1 MGTDLESRNKV
12 KAGLKKKLWLIQSS
26 ELAGKA
32 CIMLWHTLFKSRW
45 SYGHQLL
52 TTIDKKFREWIKSR
66 YYEGIKTLFGIKQNP
81 EKEAILRCGLGQPW
95 ECWQSA
101 QNRKHFDKLKIKRDP

>member
-1 MGTDLESRNKV
+1 
-12 KAGLKKKLWLIQSS
+12 
-26 ELAGKA
+26 
-32 CIMLWHTLFKSRW
+32 MLWHTLFKSRW

-101 QNRKHFDKLKIKRDP
+101 QNRKHFDKLKIKRNP